1 MRPFIIAVLHL
12 IARRVIAKYHPLV
25 IGVTGS
31 YGKTSAKEAIA
42 AALSPHYAVRKSP
55 RSYNNEFGVPYTIL
69 GVIPGRNAWR
79 TWLRAVRNGLRLL
92 LIRQSYPTVLVL
104 EIGDDRPGDVGRLLK
119 LAKLDVG
126 VLTSIGPTHLTHYQT
141 VEKVFDE
148 ESKLI
153 TTLGSHAWAILN
165 GDDPRVRGLA
175 EVAMCRIV
183 SYGCSGLVAVR
194 GVDSAPAK
202 NEHGEWGMAMQL
214 QFQAQVIPVFIPG
227 VIGRPVVSAAL
238 AGAAVATALK
248 LDLVEMADGLRSY
261 DPPPGRMRL
270 IHGRHG
276 SLLIDDSYNSSPD
289 ACVAA
294 IESLR
299 LFPAEGKRYALL
311 GEMAE
316 LGETSEAAHR
326 GLAQTLIDN
335 QIDVF
340 VAVGKSMH
348 LAANEVRQRGLDTRN
363 IHEFRDPRSAAEWL
377 LTQLQAGDTV
387 LVKGSQVSRME
398 KAVKVLMRDP
408 PQAAKL
414 LVRQDR
420 KWLAT

>member
-1 MRPFIIAVLHL
+1 MRPLIIAVLHL
-12 IARRVIAKYHPLV
+12 IARRVVAKYHPLV

-42 AALSPHYAVRKSP
+42 AALSSHYVVRKSP

-69 GVIPGRNAWR
+69 GIVPGRNAGR
-79 TWLRAVRNGLRLL
+79 TWWRAIRYGLRLL
-92 LIRQSYPTVLVL
+92 LTRQPYPTVLVL

-119 LAKLDVG
+119 IAKLDVG
-126 VLTSIGPTHLTHYQT
+126 VLTGIGPTHLAHYRT
-141 VEKVFDE
+141 VDNVFEE

-153 TTLGSHAWAILN
+153 TTLGPHAWAVLN
-165 GDDPRVRGLA
+165 GDDSRVRGLA
-175 EVAMCRIV
+175 ELAMCRIV
-183 SYGCSGLVAVR
+183 SYGHSEFVAVR

-202 NEHGEWGMAMQL
+202 NEHGEWGMVMKLQL
-214 QFQAQVIPVFIPG
+214 QSQVIPLFIPG
-227 VIGRPVVSAAL
+227 VIGRQAASAAL
-238 AGAAVATALK
+238 AGAAVATAMK
-248 LDLVEMADGLRSY
+248 LDLLEVADGLRSY

-270 IHGRHG
+270 LPGQRG
-276 SLLIDDSYNSSPD
+276 SMLIDDTYNSSPD

-299 LFPAEGKRYALL
+299 LFPAAGKRYAVL

-316 LGETSEAAHR
+316 LGTTSESAHR

-335 QIDVF
+335 QVDVF

-348 LAANEVRQRGLDTRN
+348 LTADEVRKLGRPTDA

-377 LTQLQAGDTV
+377 LTQLQPGDTV

-398 KAVKVLMRDP
+398 KAVKILMREP
-408 PQAAKL
+408 QQAASR